1 MGYRLHVAREYR
13 VEYALGD
20 AFNYKVE
27 EFHNLLSACGVEY
40 TGDEYD
46 SEFEVS
52 REDWTIMIEKLK
64 NLDSINDAREKADI
78 RKCIADLEST
88 AEEVIRMLE
97 YFLEN
102 SDPDNDNLHLSFF

>member
-1 MGYRLHVAREYR
+1 MGYRLHVAREYK
-13 VEYALGD
+13 VEYAPGD

-27 EFHNLLSACGVEY
+27 EFHDFLSACGAEY
-40 TGDEYD
+40 TGEIFDAD
-46 SEFEVS
+46 FEVS
-52 REDWTIMIEKLK
+52 KEDWIRMIEKLK

-97 YFLEN
+97 YYLEN
-102 SDPDNDNLHLSFF
+102 SDPENDFLHLSFF